1 MEITS
6 HTKLLELLNEYP
18 ALEEQIIDIAPPFK
32 NLKNPVLR
40 RTVGQ
45 LATLEK
51 VAQIGNIDVIELVN
65 ALRRTVGQAEGQ
77 ADAKTEIS
85 IPAKSEGD
93 PDWIVGEPQF
103 VVNGIELLRQ
113 GDVPLQRINELLGSL
128 SADGFILLVTDFE
141 PTPMLDAMNKQNRQV
156 FHKPHS
162 EKSGQFLTFI
172 R

>member
-6 HTKLLELLNEYP
+6 HTKLFDLLKEYP

-45 LATLEK
+45 LATLAQ
-51 VAQIGNIDVIELVN
+51 VAQIGNIDVTELVN
-65 ALRRTVGQAEGQ
+65 TLRHAVGQPELRAD
-77 ADAKTEIS
+77 ADAKI
-85 IPAKSEGD
+85 IVPAKSAGD

-103 VVNGIELLRQ
+103 MVNGIELLRQ
-113 GDVPLQRINELLGSL
+113 GEVPLQRINELLGSL
-128 SADGFILLVTDFE
+128 SADRFILLVTDFE
-141 PTPMLDAMNKQNRQV
+141 PTPMLDAMQKQNRRV
-156 FHKPHS
+156 FHKPHP
-162 EKSGQFLTFI
+162 EKPGQFLTYI